1 VTGSAGPAGPDG
13 GLLDTTVAALEHR
26 LARSQAEARLP
37 SVVAAVCHDGALAW
51 TGAAGRVGDAPPT
64 PDTQYRIG
72 SITKTFTAVLVMRL
86 RDDGRLRLEDT
97 VDHHVAGSPFG
108 DRTIASLLM
117 HTSGLQA
124 ETGGP
129 WWERTGGGDFDGL
142 VADLDGPG
150 VVEAAGR
157 HYHYS
162 NLGYGVL
169 GRIIEAHHHVP
180 WAQVVDDTLLR
191 PLGLGRTTYGPDRPA
206 RRRVRRPPLGG
217 PAAARARGHPR
228 CGGDGPAGQLWSTI
242 TDLAAWGRF
251 LAGDTGDVLDP
262 DTLEEM
268 CDPVVVH
275 DTAWTV
281 GHGLGIQVFRRDDHR
296 WVGHGGSMPGFLA
309 LLLVDREQQ
318 AVSCAMANT
327 TAGMDSVVA
336 DLLDTVITTQPRQPR
351 PWEPQP
357 VPDDILDALGPWY
370 WGPTAVALRH
380 RGGTCTSPNCRAGR
394 ASPGSSRTTT
404 APGAAWTATT
414 GANAA
419 HRPRRV
425 RHADPPRPGDL
436 RVHADALRPGRAR
449 SRRRRP
455 GRLALTSEPSPG
467 SLLTEA
473 RRPSQAHGY

>member
-72 SITKTFTAVLVMRL
+72 SITKTFTAALVMRL
-86 RDDGRLRLEDT
+86 RDDGRLRLEET

-117 HTSGLQA
+117 HTAGLQA

-191 PLGLGRTTYGPDRPA
+191 PLGLGRTTYGPTAPHADGFAVHPWADLLLHEPA
-206 RRRVRRPPLGG
+206 GIHDAG
-217 PAAARARGHPR
+217 AMA
-228 CGGDGPAGQLWSTI
+228 PAGQLWSTI
-242 TDLAAWGRF
+242 ADLAAWGRF

-281 GHGLGIQVFRRDDHR
+281 GHGLGVQVFRRDDHR

-336 DLLDTVITTQPRQPR
+336 DLLATVITTQPRQPR
-351 PWEPQP
+351 AWEPKP

-380 RGGTCTSPNCRAGR
+380 RGGHLHLTE
-394 ASPGSSRTTT
+394 
-404 APGAAWTATT
+404 
-414 GANAA
+414 
-419 HRPRRV
+419 
-425 RHADPPRPGDL
+425 L
-436 RVHADALRPGRAR
+436 QGRAR
-449 SRRRRP
+449 ESRFVPNDDGTWRGLDGYYRGETLRIGRDASGTPTHLDLATFVFTRTPYDPSAPVP
-455 GRLALTSEPSPG
+455 GGVDPDG
-467 SLLTEA
+467 W
-473 RRPSQAHGY
+473 H

>member
-1 VTGSAGPAGPDG
+1 
-13 GLLDTTVAALEHR
+13 
-26 LARSQAEARLP
+26 
-37 SVVAAVCHDGALAW
+37 VVAAVCHDGALAW
-51 TGAAGRVGDAPPT
+51 TGAAGRVGDASPT

-86 RDDGRLRLEDT
+86 RDDGLLRLEDT

-117 HTSGLQA
+117 HTAGLQA

-129 WWERTGGGDFDGL
+129 WWERTGGGDFDAL

-191 PLGLGRTTYGPDRPA
+191 PLELGRTTYGPTAPHADGFAVHPWADLLLHEPA
-206 RRRVRRPPLGG
+206 GIHDAG
-217 PAAARARGHPR
+217 AMA
-228 CGGDGPAGQLWSTI
+228 PAGQLWSTI

-336 DLLDTVITTQPRQPR
+336 DLLDTVVTTQPRHPR
-351 PWEPQP
+351 AWEPQS
-357 VPDDILDALGPWY
+357 VPDDILDAWDPGTGARPRLRCAIG
-370 WGPTAVALRH
+370 VA
-380 RGGTCTSPNCRAGR
+380 TCTSPNCRAGR

-404 APGAAWTATT
+404 APGAGLDGYYRGETLRIGRDASGTPTHLDLATFMFTRTPYDPAAPVPGGSIRTAGT
-414 GANAA
+414 
-419 HRPRRV
+419 
-425 RHADPPRPGDL
+425 D
-436 RVHADALRPGRAR
+436 
-449 SRRRRP
+449 
-455 GRLALTSEPSPG
+455 E
-467 SLLTEA
+467 
-473 RRPSQAHGY
+473 